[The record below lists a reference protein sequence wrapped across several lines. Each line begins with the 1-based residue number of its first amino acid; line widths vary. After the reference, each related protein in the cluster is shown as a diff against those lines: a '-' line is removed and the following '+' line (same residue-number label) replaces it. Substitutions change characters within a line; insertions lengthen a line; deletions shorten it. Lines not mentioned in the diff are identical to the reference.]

1 MRKRA
6 GKPDLQWRGGV
17 ARIGRMRALARKN
30 IEGMEGYTP
39 GEQPEGDGV
48 VKLNTNES
56 PYPPSPRVRAAVRR
70 ELASLRLYPDPAARE
85 LRRLAAAAYGVRPGN
100 VMAGN
105 GSDELLSIL
114 MRCYVGEGDA
124 VAYPVPTY
132 SLYPTLVAIQDG
144 RSLEVP
150 YPEDFA
156 LPSALFS
163 QTGKVT
169 ILCNPN
175 APSGTL
181 APVGEVARLAH
192 SVSGVLIVDE
202 AYMDFAD
209 RDESAI
215 ALVKRVPNLAVLRTF
230 SKSFS
235 LAGMRVGLAF
245 GAEDVVRNMAKVKD
259 SYNLCRI
266 SLAAA
271 SAALQ
276 DMDWMRRNV
285 RRIQGTRKTLVRG
298 LRKLGFEV
306 HPSQANFVMAR
317 LGRDSLRWLHDGLR
331 ERGVLVRFFDTPEL
345 RSTIRVTVGRP
356 GEVRALLGETEALLQ
371 GRRATQRA
379 S

>member
-1 MRKRA
+1 M
-6 GKPDLQWRGGV
+6 Q
-17 ARIGRMRALARKN
+17 ALARKN
-30 IEGMEGYTP
+30 IEDLEGYTP
-39 GEQPEGDGV
+39 GEQPEGAGV
-48 VKLNTNES
+48 IKLNTNES

-85 LRRLAAAAYGVRPGN
+85 LRRIAAAAYRVRPGN

-114 MRCYVGEGDA
+114 MRCYVGEGDG

-156 LPSALFS
+156 IPSALFS
-163 QTGKVT
+163 QAARVT

-181 APVGEVARLAH
+181 APVGEVARLAR
-192 SVSGVLIVDE
+192 SVDGVLIVDE

-215 ALVKRVPNLAVLRTF
+215 ALVERVPNLAVLRTF

-298 LRKLGFEV
+298 LRKLGFAV

-317 LGRDSLRWLHDGLR
+317 LGGDSLRWLHDGLR

-345 RSTIRVTVGRP
+345 RSMIRVTVGRP

-371 GRRATQRA
+371 GRGAAQRA